1 MRKFLP
7 ALIFLFVLTSV
18 NQIFAQA
25 PAISY
30 GAPKIFAAGT
40 AITPVSPVITGGAI
54 PGGLYSQTTT
64 VLFGNN
70 YNYIA
75 GMGIVTDAAH
85 NIYFSD
91 YSYNVI
97 RKLTPAGV
105 LSILAGS
112 GGAGFNNGTG
122 TAASFNNPQGLCIDV
137 AGNIYVADAGNQAI
151 RKITPF
157 GTVTTIAG
165 NGTVGANNA
174 TGAAAT
180 FYNPRSVAIDKSG
193 NIFIADYNNHVIRKI
208 TSAGVVTTFA
218 GNGEAT
224 YADGTGAAARFSYPS
239 GIVFDSAGNLL
250 VADENNYR
258 IRKITA
264 AGVVT
269 TVTANG
275 TTDILN
281 YPGNTAT
288 IYPRGIT
295 IDALNNIY
303 ILSSSENRILKLTP
317 AGVLTPF
324 AGGGISQNGTGV
336 NAAFFSPMAITF
348 DSTGSLYV
356 SDYNYI
362 RKVSLL
368 GYSLDTQLPAGLNFD
383 PSTGSVNGLP
393 LLATAAKNYN
403 ITAYNANGTSTA
415 ALNITVTGTIPAI
428 APPVA
433 APVIS
438 YASPKTYPAGTAITA
453 LSPGN
458 TGGAVP
464 ANIYAQISTTTS
476 GMGSSAGIVYDASH
490 NLYVAD
496 QGSHVIRKVTP
507 TGATSIF
514 AGSGIVGFADGSGTA
529 AKFNTPQGLAIDEAG
544 NIYVTDGNNN
554 RIRKITPAGV
564 VTTLAGNGTAGF
576 NDGTSNVALFNN
588 PAGITVDR
596 FGNIYVCDIN
606 NQSIRKVNSSG
617 VVTTLAGNG
626 TIGLTDGTG
635 SAAAFYQPRGIVS
648 DYAGNLYVADQYNNA
663 IRKITPAG
671 VVTTVAGGTY
681 GYADGTGTA
690 ASFIYPQCVALDA
703 IGNIY
708 ISDTY
713 NYRIR
718 KMTPAGVVTTIAGGG
733 SGGDGIGTAG
743 SFGYISGL
751 TYDTEG
757 SLLVTENGDIRKVT
771 LTGYKISEDLPT
783 GLSFN
788 PLNGNITGT
797 PLLASAAK
805 NHSISAYNTGGV
817 STATLNL
824 TVTGS
829 ITSIPPVVLAPSIS
843 YAGPKSYAAG
853 AAITSLATVNTGG
866 AVPGGLYSQVTTVV
880 GNLSSPIGIVTDA
893 NHNIYV
899 SDLGLQ
905 GIRKITP
912 EGVSTIFAGSGSA
925 GFKDGTGTE
934 ASFYNPRGL
943 AIDASGNI
951 YVADIN
957 NNRIRKITPAGVVS
971 TFAGTGASG
980 RINGLAASASFYSPY
995 DIEIDRF
1002 GNFYVSDYEN
1012 NLIRRISPSGIVST
1026 MAGNTTGYSDGTG
1039 NEASFYHPAGITL
1052 DGTGNIYVAD
1062 LYNNSIR
1069 KVTQAGVVTTI
1080 AGNGQYGSVNGN
1092 ALDATFMYPNGVAVD
1107 PSGNILVTE
1116 ENNPLVRKITPAGIV
1131 STLAGGGNVGD
1142 GTGTGAGFSTVR
1154 AVIYDSGYLYIATD
1168 SYLKKIAL
1176 TGYNI
1181 TPVLPAGLIFDP
1193 ASGAISGTP
1202 TVATAAKNYIITAYN
1217 EGGSSA
1223 ATLNITVTGTATAPA
1238 AVAAPAFS
1246 YAGPQTYT
1254 TGTAITPLV
1263 PNSTGGAVPATTY
1276 GQTLS
1281 FARSGVQGNNNGPLS
1296 TASFNGP
1303 VATASDAYGNI
1314 YVSDTQ
1320 NRVIRKISPNG
1331 IVTTFA
1337 GSGVYGFTDGVGTE
1351 ASFSNIQ
1358 GIAVDASGNVFVAD
1372 MYNNAIRKITPAG
1385 VVSTYA
1391 GSGTAAYADGI
1402 GTAASFYY
1410 PSGVAVDASGNVYVA
1425 DTYNHVIRRIT
1436 TGRTVSSF
1444 AGNGNAG
1451 ITNGTGVA
1459 ATFYYP
1465 MNITVDA
1472 SNNVYVSD
1480 QSYNFIRKI
1489 STGRV
1494 VTNFAGKGDGSG
1506 GSTDGLGAA
1515 ASFYNPGSLAAD
1527 KAGNIYVAD
1536 VANRLIRKITSAGL
1550 VSTLTPYESTYSPNT
1565 GSTLVGISAD
1575 ASGNIYLADAGAN
1588 AIRKITLT
1596 GYVTDNALPAGLKL
1610 DGTTGAIT
1618 GTPTAPVSAANYVVT
1633 AYNGSGSSSATI
1645 NLAVTGSVVTPAVVS
1660 PPQISYT
1667 TPLSFTAGTAISTVL
1682 PTNAGGAVPNK
1693 IYAQTSTLYNG
1704 YINYSGIVSDAAG
1717 NVYMADGLQQKIYK
1731 VTAAGVLTTF
1741 AGNGIAG
1748 ATNGKGSVASF
1759 NNITGLAIDASG
1771 NLYVAEA
1778 GNFLVRKIS
1787 PSGVVSTLAGS
1798 AGNTGFANGT
1808 GTAAVFSYL
1817 QGIAVDPSGNVYVA
1831 DMGNQVIRRI
1841 TPAGV
1846 VTTFAGAVGE
1856 YGFANGSNTAARFYN
1871 PYGLVFD
1878 RVNNFLYVADQANNR
1893 IRKITTGG
1901 TVSTLAG
1908 NDEASM
1914 IDGAGTAATFY
1925 NLTGITSD
1933 QAGNLYVGTGTVL
1946 RKITPAGVVTTI
1958 AGKRDTPGTENGIGA
1973 DATFNNLSWLTI
1985 DGEGTV
1991 YGVDTYS
1998 QIRKITTTGYS
2009 FNGDLPAGLVLDRTT
2024 GGITGTPVLAK
2035 ASTNYSVTAYN
2046 LGGSSTATVNIAVM
2060 GTITI
2065 PPVTTAA
2072 PIISYATPKSYAAG
2086 TTITP
2091 LAPANAGGTI
2101 PSDTYGKV
2109 VSIINTESSYGSNS
2123 VTTIDASGNIYI
2135 SDGDRIK
2142 KYTPQGVS
2150 SIFAGG
2156 NATNTPCYFNYIR
2169 GMAFDAAG
2177 NLYFTDQTQN
2187 SIRKISPAGVISLF
2201 AGGVNT
2207 GRSDG
2212 KGASASFS
2220 NPDDLVA
2227 DAYGNIYVVD
2237 NGNTIRKISQAG
2249 VVTTLAGNFQGGY
2262 SDGVGKE
2269 ASFLSIAG
2277 ITIDKAGNLYVTDG
2291 GKQGV
2296 RKITPAGVVTT
2307 FAGTGEAGFVNGAA
2321 NVATFYNPRGITID
2335 ATGNLYVADYN
2346 NNAIRK
2352 ITPAGTVSTVAGN
2365 GTLGI
2370 VDGIGASAN
2379 FYTPLRVTFD
2389 NSTGALYVRDYYSYL
2404 RKVSITGYSFSGS
2417 LPAGLNIDEST
2428 GIISGTPLQAK
2439 AAANYSVT
2447 AYNRGGSSTATVNI
2461 TITGSITVPPNAIAA
2476 PSISYGTA
2484 KSYPAGVSIADL
2496 TPANTGGA
2504 IPAANYGQVTTF
2516 ITDGLLSYYG
2526 NNGRMVFDAAG
2537 NIYASYNNQIVKIT
2551 PDGVKSVF
2559 AGKDITGYAD
2569 GTGTEAMFNNCGGL
2583 AIDAAGNLYVA
2594 DATNNRIR
2602 KITPAGVVTTLA
2614 GNGAYTSVNGVGSA
2628 ASFAAPYDL
2637 AIDSFGNLYVS
2648 ESGSYMIRR
2657 ISADGIVS
2665 TLAGST
2671 VAGTANGTGAEAGLN
2686 NNASLAIDRAGNI
2699 YFSDIAQ
2706 NTIRKITPV
2715 GVVTTFA
2722 GNGTAG
2728 FQDGSATTASFSN
2741 PQGLAIDQAGNIY
2754 VANYNNHSIRKITQ
2768 AGAVTTLA
2776 GNGTP
2781 GEVNGIGSAA
2791 TFYSP
2796 HSISADATGNLYVGS
2811 YAYYSNA
2818 IRKVAITG
2826 YTLTGNLPTGLV
2838 FDNTTGTIT
2847 GTPLSALAAANY
2859 TVSGYNMGGSST
2871 TTVNIAVTGT
2881 ATAPAA
2887 PTLPIIAYQTP
2898 QTYVV
2903 GRAITSLPPT
2913 NTGGVIPA
2921 AIYGNTA
2928 TLAGNGTTG
2937 RVDGTGTTTNFA
2949 GLKGIATDVYGNV
2962 YVTDDVNHV
2971 IRRISPTGT
2980 VTTLAGS
2987 GTGGFVNGTRNA
2999 ASFYYPQ
3006 GIAVDKNSNVY
3017 VADMYNQSIRK
3028 ISPAGVVTT
3037 MAGTGA
3043 AGANNGAGTTATFYN
3058 PGGVAVDKN
3067 NTVYVA
3073 DGDNYAIRKILST
3086 GVVSTFAGSGSPGNT
3101 NGVGTAASFGR
3112 IKSVAVD
3119 ASNVLY
3125 IADCNN
3131 YVIRKISTSGTV
3143 TTFAGS
3149 GSPGFA
3155 DGTGTAASFSN
3166 DFSLATDAGGN
3177 IYVADAGNKLI
3188 RKITTAGVVTTISG
3202 NGSTGS
3208 EDGVA
3213 TNANFNTPT
3222 SLSVDYLG
3230 NVYVADAGSNKI
3242 RKVNTSGYTMDA
3254 YLPAGLAFDGTTGTI
3269 SGSPTAPSPATT
3281 YNIKGN
3287 NAAGTANAS
3296 VNITVIY
3303 PPVATTTTPPT
3314 AFASMGDIP
3323 PVPVVIDGSITVT
3336 DLSKTTLASGK
3347 VSLTGNFVA
3356 GQDVLAYNYN
3366 AATMG
3371 NIAGTYNATIGIIS
3385 LTSAGATATL
3395 AQWQAALRAITYN
3408 NTNNVNPNTASR
3420 TISLILNDGVVD
3432 GTTATKIIALTY
3444 TPSSNANLTNLSI
3457 SAGTLSPVFAQG
3469 TIAYVANVSNAVNTF
3484 KVTPVTASSN
3494 ATLTINGTTVAS
3506 GSASGNLP
3514 LNVGVNTIT
3523 TLVTAQD
3530 LVTKKTYTITMT
3542 RAATQTIT
3550 FSALPTKNYGAADF
3564 SPGAVSNNNTI
3575 PVTYVSSNPAV
3586 ATITPEGNIHVIAVG
3601 TATITASQAGNINF
3615 DEATPVSQTLTVDPA
3630 VLTVIA
3636 ASKSKI
3642 YGTTNPILTYT
3653 YTGFANGETSTI
3665 LNTQPTISTTATT
3678 VSAAGNYAI
3687 TVSGAVAPNYTVNY
3701 TPGILTINPAALTIT
3716 ASNQT
3721 KVYGAALP
3729 SLTYTYSG
3737 FVNGDAASALTTLPT
3752 VTTSASAGT
3761 AVGSYTI
3768 TAGGAAASNY
3778 SIAYAPGTLT
3788 ITPAALS
3795 IRPDNKA
3802 KFYGDI
3808 NPVLT
3813 ASYTGFVNGD
3823 SQAGLL
3829 SLPVLTTAATTSSP
3843 VGTYS
3848 ITASGASSAN
3858 YAISY
3863 LQGTLT
3869 VNSVPITFTPI
3880 ASKVYGDADFTPGA
3894 TSAATIT
3901 YTSSNTAVATI
3912 VGGNIRVVGVGTSTI
3927 TSSNGSSTQ
3936 SQTLTVT
3943 AAPLTIAANSV
3954 SKTYGSANPA
3964 LGVTYA
3970 GFVNGDTQ
3978 SALSTLP
3985 TVITIATVS
3994 SPAGSYPV
4002 TASGAVAP
4010 KYTISYTQG
4019 ALMVGKAILTI
4030 TADNKTKQAGT
4041 INPALTLSYAG
4052 FVNGDTQASL
4062 TTQPTVSTTAVT
4074 ASPVGN
4080 YPINAIGAAS
4090 DNYSFNYVSGALS
4103 VTQPALSFNAIA
4115 AKTYGAAD
4123 FNAGATS
4130 NAAITYTSSNSS
4142 VATIVAGNIHVVG
4155 SGTSIITATD
4165 GITSQTQTLSINKA
4179 PLTITADN
4187 KTKINGTTNPA
4198 LTVSYSGFVNG
4209 ETQAVL
4215 TTQPVLS
4222 TSATI
4227 NSVNG
4232 VYDINVLGA
4241 AANNYS
4247 FTYVA
4252 GTLTITSPTLTFNT
4266 IAAKTYGAADFN
4278 AGATSSAAITYT
4290 SSNASVATIVA
4301 GNVHITGAGTSTITA
4316 TSGGAS
4322 QTQILTVNK
4331 AALTIAADNK
4341 TKVAG
4346 TANPALTVTYT
4357 GFVNSETQASL
4368 TTQPVISTTA
4378 VTSSVIGSYPI
4389 SVSGGTSNN
4398 YSFIYAAGTLTVTAP
4413 VVTGPQIATFTPS
4426 GTVGSSIVI
4435 TGTDFT
4441 GTTLVTFG
4449 GTAATSFVVNSATQI
4464 TAIVGAGASGSIA
4477 VTNPNGIGTVQG
4489 FVFVT
4494 PVEKPLFT
4502 YDSPQSYVVGTAATP
4517 LSPVVTAGSV
4527 PPGNYGAV
4535 ATFAGNAAA
4544 GATNGTGTAA
4554 TFKGSYSL
4562 AKDVAGNIY
4571 VADTFNQL
4579 IRKITPAGVVTT
4591 FAGNGVAG
4599 FANGTG
4605 TAASFN
4611 NPIGIASDPAGNLYV
4626 ADQQNNMIRKI
4637 TPEGV
4642 VSTFAGSTIPGAVN
4656 GSAAA
4661 ARFNGPLGV
4670 ATDVT
4675 GNVYVADSQN
4685 NLIRKITP
4693 AGFVTTL
4700 AGSGFSGAANGNG
4713 TAASFSNPTSLV
4725 VDASGNNIYVADQQN
4740 NQIRRV
4746 TKSGVV
4752 TIFAGSGATGS
4763 TNGTGIAASFN
4774 APYGITIDGGN
4785 NLYVAD
4791 YNSHLIR
4798 RINTGASVTTLA
4810 GNGTIGAVDGIG
4822 TAASFQYPLGI
4833 VHDGKAN
4840 IYVSDNGNHLIRKIE
4855 ISGYRINIPLPQGLT
4870 FSNQTGVISGTPT
4883 VASEVRTYAITA
4895 YNSNS
4900 STTVN
4905 LDILVN
4911 NPILPATKPFI
4922 NYNGPQTYT
4931 TGITIEPLSPIN
4943 TGGAVPPANYSAVTT
4958 FAGNITAG
4966 ATNGT
4971 GTAATFNA
4979 PNAMARDGFG
4989 NVYVVDSQ
4997 NNLIRKITP
5006 AGLVTTFAGSGI
5018 AGSANGTGAAA
5029 SFNNPLGIAIDALG
5043 TLYVADKGNNMIRKI
5058 NPSGGVSTFTGS
5070 TTAGSV
5076 NGAST
5081 VARFNGPEGVATDFA
5096 GNVYVADTENNLIRK
5111 ITPAGLVTTMAGS
5124 GQAGATNATGLA
5136 ASFRKP
5142 TSLVVDA
5149 LANNVYVADQ
5159 QNNQI
5164 RRVTKAGI
5172 VTIFAGSATGIA
5184 GFTNGTGTDA
5194 SFNAPYGI
5202 TIDAGNNL
5210 YVSDYNNHVIRRI
5223 NTGASVST
5231 LAGSGVIGVTNATAT
5246 AASFQYP
5253 RGILNDGKAYLFV
5266 TDGGNNLVRRV
5277 EMSGYKITPG
5287 LPAGLS
5293 LSAINGVIYGTPR
5306 AASERK
5312 TYTITAYNAH
5322 SNTPTTL
5329 DIQVNLGLVA
5339 PNISYNGN
5347 KTYTADTPIPTLT
5360 PTNTG
5365 GPVPALNYGQVTT
5378 LAGKDSVSGSANGT
5392 GNAAIFD
5399 GPRGVAADVAG
5410 NVYVVDENNQQIRKI
5425 TPSGVVTTF
5434 AGSSEI
5440 GAADGPALFAT
5451 FNDPKGIAI
5460 DASGNI
5466 YVSDTGNDRIRKIT
5480 PSGIVST
5487 HAGSTKGYLN
5497 LNTGPLAK
5505 FDSPKGIATDAYGNV
5520 YVADQGNYVIR
5531 RINPVGAV
5539 STFAGSGIS
5548 GSTNGEGIVASF
5560 SNPVGIAVD
5569 GANNLFVADGVLI
5582 RKISP
5587 IGVVTTFAGGA
5598 PNVQDGTGTAA
5609 GFSGLIGIAID
5620 RTGNLF
5626 VTDGS
5631 KIRRIT
5637 STGVVTTVAGG
5648 DVDGSLNG
5656 VGIAARFSNPYG
5668 LTADNLGNLYVA
5680 DTSNELIRKVAI
5692 NGYVITPALPAGLN
5706 FDATTGTITGTP
5718 PSANAA
5724 VTYKVIA
5731 YNPSGSMQTSFNIA
5745 VNNPAIVTTQAPNIS
5760 YASKTFIKNETIT
5773 PLTSANSG
5781 GAIPVS
5787 NYRQV
5792 TTYAGSGI
5800 SGSANGNDT
5809 LASFKQPS
5817 GMTADAYGNIYVA
5830 DMGNHKIRKIT
5841 PSGIVITVAGSGTA
5855 GAVNGVGTSASFNQP
5870 TGVISDAAG
5879 NLYVADAQNDMIRK
5893 ITTAGLVTTFATG
5906 LSYPADVAVD
5916 NAGNLFVAEGGST
5929 TIRKITPGGVAS
5941 VFASGFQSPF
5951 GVAVD
5956 AANNVYVADYSMRI
5970 FKVSAAGTVS
5980 VLAGSGT
5987 LGSVNGTGTA
5997 ARFNNPNGLKVDA
6010 AGNVYVADTD
6020 NRLIRK
6026 ITATGVVST
6035 LAGDGTNSSNNGYG
6049 TAASFKG
6056 PFGIA
6061 IDGKGNLVV
6070 SEQSGA
6076 RIRKISLKGY
6086 DISPA
6091 LPAGLSFN
6099 TTTGIIS
6106 GTPTELS
6113 PVTPYTVLAGN
6124 AGGVATST
6132 FNIEVVNPAVNINS
6146 APVISYTDQVFTK
6159 NVVITPVAPT
6169 HSGGAVPATVYGEVS
6184 YHAGS
6189 TDGYQDGPATSARF
6203 GGVSGAAFD
6212 SHGNMFIA
6220 EWYGHRIRKMT
6231 PGGEVSTFAGSSV
6244 QGSANGT
6251 GTAASFN
6258 FPYHIAIDANDNL
6271 FVTDRNNQLIR
6282 KITPAGVVTTFAGSG
6297 LSGSANGTGTAA
6309 SFSSPL
6315 GITIDASNNLYVTES
6330 SNDNIRKITPAGVVT
6345 TFAGNGTAGFAN
6357 GAGTAAIFNNPSD
6370 IAIDNNGNLYVADQ
6384 GNHRIRKITPTGV
6397 VSTFAGSGTGGTIDG
6412 TGTNAAFWGP
6422 IGIAVDQLNNV
6433 YVSELSTVDVRK
6445 ITPAGVVTR
6454 LAGNISNSGYVNGVG
6469 TAARFTNPIG
6479 LVVDKAGMLYVM
6491 DSRYVRKIVT
6501 TGYAIV
6507 PSYPGNPT
6515 VPAGMSFDATTGVL
6529 SGTPT
6534 TLMSAAGYTISA
6546 YNYYGSSS
6554 STFNITVNNPP
6565 AIAAAPVKIT
6575 DKVSIVQPQEKTVLD
6590 ITKTEPVIV
6599 QAVSPNGD
6607 GRNDVFTIEGI
6618 AAYPENKLVLLN
6630 KNGDRVYE
6638 LSHYDNMNGAF
6649 DGHSNLNG
6657 QLQQAGTYFYLL
6669 EYMDGNVRKRKTG
6682 FFILKY

>member
-1 MRKFLP
+1 
-7 ALIFLFVLTSV
+7 
-18 NQIFAQA
+18 
-25 PAISY
+25 
-30 GAPKIFAAGT
+30 
-40 AITPVSPVITGGAI
+40 
-54 PGGLYSQTTT
+54 
-64 VLFGNN
+64 
-70 YNYIA
+70 
-75 GMGIVTDAAH
+75 MGIVTDAAH
-85 NIYFSD
+85 NVYFSD

-157 GTVTTIAG
+157 GAVTTIAG

-281 YPGNTAT
+281 YPGNTST

-303 ILSSSENRILKLTP
+303 ILSPSENRILKLTP

-383 PSTGSVNGLP
+383 PSTGSVSGLP

-403 ITAYNANGTSTA
+403 ITAYNANGTSTV
-415 ALNITVTGTIPAI
+415 ALNITVTGTIPTI

-853 AAITSLATVNTGG
+853 AAITSLAPVNTGG

-971 TFAGTGASG
+971 TFAGTGTAG
-980 RINGLAASASFYSPY
+980 RTNGLASAASFYSPY

-1069 KVTQAGVVTTI
+1069 KVTHAGVVTTI

-1107 PSGNILVTE
+1107 ASGNILVTE

-1223 ATLNITVTGTATAPA
+1223 ATLNITVTGTATAPV

-1246 YAGPQTYT
+1246 YTGPQTYA
-1254 TGTAITPLV
+1254 TGTAITPLL
-1263 PNSTGGAVPATTY
+1263 PNSTGGAVPANTY

-1281 FARSGVQGNNNGPLS
+1281 FAGSGIQGNNNGPLS

-1391 GSGTAAYADGI
+1391 GSGTAAYADGV

-1536 VANRLIRKITSAGL
+1536 VANRLIRKITSTGL
-1550 VSTLTPYESTYSPNT
+1550 VSTLIPYESTYSPNT

-1660 PPQISYT
+1660 PPQITYT

-2046 LGGSSTATVNIAVM
+2046 LGGSSTATVNIAVT

-2072 PIISYATPKSYAAG
+2072 PNISYATPKSYAAG
-2086 TTITP
+2086 TAITP
-2091 LAPANAGGTI
+2091 LAPANAGGAI
-2101 PSDTYGKV
+2101 PADTYGKV

-2123 VTTIDASGNIYI
+2123 VTAIDASGNIYI

-2156 NATNTPCYFNYIR
+2156 NATNTPGYFNYIR

-2187 SIRKISPAGVISLF
+2187 SIRKFSPAGVISLF

-2212 KGASASFS
+2212 NGASASFS

-2237 NGNTIRKISQAG
+2237 NGNTIRKISPAG

-2262 SDGVGKE
+2262 SDGVGKA

-2307 FAGTGEAGFVNGAA
+2307 FAGTGEAGFVNGAV

-2428 GIISGTPLQAK
+2428 GIINGTPLQAK

-2537 NIYASYNNQIVKIT
+2537 NIYASYNNQIVKVT

-2671 VAGTANGTGAEAGLN
+2671 IAGTANGTGAEAGLN

-2754 VANYNNHSIRKITQ
+2754 VADYNNHSIRKITE

-2913 NTGGVIPA
+2913 NTGGVIPS

-3149 GSPGFA
+3149 GSQGFA

-3242 RKVNTSGYTMDA
+3242 RKVNISGYTMDA

-3269 SGSPTAPSPATT
+3269 SGTPTAPSPATT

-3303 PPVATTTTPPT
+3303 PPVVTTTTPPT

-3371 NIAGTYNATIGIIS
+3371 NIAGTYNATTGIIS

-3432 GTTATKIIALTY
+3432 GTTATKTIALTY

-3469 TIAYVANVSNAVNTF
+3469 TITYVANVSNAVNTF

-3768 TAGGAAASNY
+3768 TAGGAVASNY
-3778 SIAYAPGTLT
+3778 AIAYAPGTLT

-3823 SQAGLL
+3823 NQAGLL
-3829 SLPVLTTAATTSSP
+3829 SMPVLATAATTSSP

-3943 AAPLTIAANSV
+3943 AAPLTIAANNT
-3954 SKTYGSANPA
+3954 SKTYGSANPT
-3964 LGVTYA
+3964 LGVTYT

-3985 TVITIATVS
+3985 SVSTSATVS

-4002 TASGAVAP
+4002 TASGAVAA

-4019 ALMVGKAILTI
+4019 ALTVGKAILTI

-4074 ASPVGN
+4074 SSPVGN

-4142 VATIVAGNIHVVG
+4142 VATIVAGNIHIVG

-4222 TSATI
+4222 TSATV

-4232 VYDINVLGA
+4232 VYDINVSGA

-4301 GNVHITGAGTSTITA
+4301 GNIHITGAGTSTITA

-4426 GTVGSSIVI
+4426 GTAGSSIVI

-4441 GTTLVTFG
+4441 GTTSVTFG

-4464 TAIVGAGASGSIA
+4464 TAIVGAGTSGSIA
-4477 VTNPNGIGTVQG
+4477 VTNPNGTGTVQG

-4517 LSPVVTAGSV
+4517 LAPVVTAGSV

-4535 ATFAGNAAA
+4535 TTFAGNAAA

-4746 TKSGVV
+4746 TKAGVV
-4752 TIFAGSGATGS
+4752 TVFAGSGATGS
-4763 TNGTGIAASFN
+4763 TNGTGTAASFN

-4900 STTVN
+4900 SSTVN

-4911 NPILPATKPFI
+4911 NPILPATKPAI
-4922 NYNGPQTYT
+4922 AYAGPQVYT
-4931 TGITIEPLSPIN
+4931 AGITISPLAPVS
-4943 TGGAVPPANYSAVTT
+4943 TGGVVPLGNYAAVTT
-4958 FAGNITAG
+4958 FAGSTTAG
-4966 ATNGT
+4966 SANGT
-4971 GTAATFNA
+4971 GTAATFKG
-4979 PNAMARDGFG
+4979 PSAMSKDGFG
-4989 NVYVVDSQ
+4989 NVYVADSQNHLIRKITPAGVVTTFAGSGTAGSADGTGVAASFNNPIGIVVDPYGTVYVADKGNNVIRKINPSGAVSTFAGTGQAGATNGAGAVAKFNGPRGIALDAAGNVYVADSQ

-5006 AGLVTTFAGSGI
+5006 AGV
-5018 AGSANGTGAAA
+5018 
-5029 SFNNPLGIAIDALG
+5029 
-5043 TLYVADKGNNMIRKI
+5043 
-5058 NPSGGVSTFTGS
+5058 
-5070 TTAGSV
+5070 
-5076 NGAST
+5076 
-5081 VARFNGPEGVATDFA
+5081 
-5096 GNVYVADTENNLIRK
+5096 
-5111 ITPAGLVTTMAGS
+5111 VTTMAGS
-5124 GQAGATNATGLA
+5124 GAVGSTNATGTA
-5136 ASFRKP
+5136 ASFNNP
-5142 TSLVVDA
+5142 TAVVLDA
-5149 LANNVYVADQ
+5149 AANYVYVVDQ
-5159 QNNQI
+5159 QNNLI
-5164 RRVTKAGI
+5164 RRVSKAG
-5172 VTIFAGSATGIA
+5172 VVSTFAGNGVA
-5184 GFTNGTGTDA
+5184 GFTNGTGTAA
-5194 SFNAPYGI
+5194 SFNAPYDI

-5210 YVSDYNNHVIRRI
+5210 YVADYNNHVIRRI
-5223 NTGASVST
+5223 NTAGSVST
-5231 LAGSGVIGVTNATAT
+5231 LAGSGDIGTVNATA
-5246 AASFQYP
+5246 ALASFQYP
-5253 RGILNDGKAYLFV
+5253 MGITHDGKANIYV
-5266 TDGGNNLVRRV
+5266 TDGSNNMVRKIAI
-5277 EMSGYKITPG
+5277 SGYKVTQP

-5293 LSAINGVIYGTPR
+5293 IASATGIIYGTPTT
-5306 AASERK
+5306 ATEQKA
-5312 TYTITAYNAH
+5312 YTITAYNAH

-5329 DIQVNLGLVA
+5329 EIKVNPGLAA
-5339 PNISYNGN
+5339 PKISYNGN
-5347 KTYTADTPIPTLT
+5347 KTFTADIAIPPVS

-5365 GPVPALNYGQVTT
+5365 GAVPAVNYGQVTT
-5378 LAGKDSVSGSANGT
+5378 LAGMDGVSGSANGS
-5392 GNAAIFD
+5392 GSAASFD
-5399 GPRGVAADVAG
+5399 GPRGVVTDAAG
-5410 NVYVVDENNQQIRKI
+5410 NVYVLDQNNNRIRKI
-5425 TPSGVVTTF
+5425 TTAGVVTNF
-5434 AGSSEI
+5434 AGS
-5440 GAADGPALFAT
+5440 GAEGDADGNLLSAS
-5451 FNDPKGIAI
+5451 FNSAKGLAI
-5460 DASGNI
+5460 DAAGNI
-5466 YVSDTGNDRIRKIT
+5466 YVGDTGNDRVRKIT
-5480 PSGIVST
+5480 PDGTVIT
-5487 HAGSTKGYLN
+5487 FAGSTTGFVN
-5497 LNTGPLAK
+5497 VNTGTLAK
-5505 FDSPKGIATDAYGNV
+5505 FNSPKGLAADAYGNI
-5520 YVADQGNYVIR
+5520 YVADQGNNVIR
-5531 RINPVGAV
+5531 RINPFGAV
-5539 STFAGSGIS
+5539 STFAGSGAT
-5548 GSTNGEGIVASF
+5548 GSINGDAASASF
-5560 SNPVGIAVD
+5560 NSPVGVAVD
-5569 GANNLFVADGVLI
+5569 SKNNVYVADGVII
-5582 RKISP
+5582 RKITSS
-5587 IGVVTTFAGGA
+5587 GVVSTLAGGA
-5598 PNVQDGTGTAA
+5598 ATVQDGTGTAA
-5609 GFSGLIGIAID
+5609 GFTSLVGITVDKA
-5620 RTGNLF
+5620 GNLY

-5631 KIRRIT
+5631 KIRKIT
-5637 STGVVTTVAGG
+5637 SAGVVTTLSGA
-5648 DVDGSLNG
+5648 DVDGLVNG
-5656 VGIAARFSNPYG
+5656 YGTVARFRDPYA
-5668 LTADNLGNLYVA
+5668 LATDNQGNLYIT
-5680 DTSNELIRKVAI
+5680 DTSNQLIRKLVI
-5692 NGYVITPALPAGLN
+5692 NGYEISPTLPAGMEFDAASGTISGVPAVSSAAKAYKVTAYNPAGSGTTTFNITVNGQVVTPAL
-5706 FDATTGTITGTP
+5706 
-5718 PSANAA
+5718 
-5724 VTYKVIA
+5724 
-5731 YNPSGSMQTSFNIA
+5731 
-5745 VNNPAIVTTQAPNIS
+5745 APNIS
-5760 YASKTFIKNETIT
+5760 YTSQTFTVEQPVSPIA
-5773 PLTSANSG
+5773 PSNSG
-5781 GAIPVS
+5781 GAVPAKA
-5787 NYRQV
+5787 YGKV
-5792 TTYAGSGI
+5792 TTIVGRAPELTTGMGDPNYYAGTSMAVDRSGTI
-5800 SGSANGNDT
+5800 YFPAGSVIKRIKHGVLSVFAGHSNEQLVRPFIKDGVGINAGFDEVVLLTTDRAGNVYAVDRVGGG
-5809 LASFKQPS
+5809 SE
-5817 GMTADAYGNIYVA
+5817 YI
-5830 DMGNHKIRKIT
+5830 IRKIT
-5841 PSGIVITVAGSGTA
+5841 PNAVVSTLIFYYPTSTSTGPYVQAPSAITVDVFGNIYLANNGLNSKVLLKITPSGATILFAGSGNSITA
-5855 GAVNGVGTSASFNQP
+5855 DGFGVAASFKEFAGL
-5870 TGVISDAAG
+5870 TTDAAG
-5879 NLYVADAQNDMIRK
+5879 NIY
-5893 ITTAGLVTTFATG
+5893 ITEP
-5906 LSYPADVAVD
+5906 SYPDG
-5916 NAGNLFVAEGGST
+5916 GN
-5929 TIRKITPGGVAS
+5929 IRKITPAGNVTTVGLTLTTEPDEYGRA
-5941 VFASGFQSPF
+5941 GFNAPLSI
-5951 GVAVD
+5951 
-5956 AANNVYVADYSMRI
+5956 VADDAGNLFISEVGDVNLIRRI
-5970 FKVSAAGTVS
+5970 TPAGIISTI
-5980 VLAGSGT
+5980 AGKWITSGT
-5987 LGSVNGTGTA
+5987 ADGVGSA
-5997 ARFNNPNGLKVDA
+5997 ARFYNPRYLGIDA
-6010 AGNVYVADTD
+6010 TGDLYVGEISSY
-6020 NRLIRK
+6020 LIRK
-6026 ITATGVVST
+6026 IETS
-6035 LAGDGTNSSNNGYG
+6035 GY
-6049 TAASFKG
+6049 
-6056 PFGIA
+6056 A
-6061 IDGKGNLVV
+6061 INK
-6070 SEQSGA
+6070 
-6076 RIRKISLKGY
+6076 
-6086 DISPA
+6086 A
-6091 LPAGLSFN
+6091 LPEGLSFEGS
-6099 TTTGIIS
+6099 TGIIS
-6106 GTPTELS
+6106 GTPTT
-6113 PVTPYTVLAGN
+6113 VTPSADYKVTAYNNGGASSSIFSLTIGN
-6124 AGGVATST
+6124 LVS
-6132 FNIEVVNPAVNINS
+6132 VNS

-6159 NVVITPVAPT
+6159 NVAITPVAPI

-6189 TDGYQDGPATSARF
+6189 TNGYQDGPATSARF

-6220 EWYGHRIRKMT
+6220 EWNGHRIRKMT

-6251 GTAASFN
+6251 GIAASFN
-6258 FPYHIAIDANDNL
+6258 YPYHIAIDANDNL

-6297 LSGSANGTGTAA
+6297 LSGSANGTGMAA

-6397 VSTFAGSGTGGTIDG
+6397 VSTFAGSGTGGSIDG
-6412 TGTNAAFWGP
+6412 TGTNAAFFGP

-6454 LAGNISNSGYVNGVG
+6454 LAGNTSNSGYVNGVG